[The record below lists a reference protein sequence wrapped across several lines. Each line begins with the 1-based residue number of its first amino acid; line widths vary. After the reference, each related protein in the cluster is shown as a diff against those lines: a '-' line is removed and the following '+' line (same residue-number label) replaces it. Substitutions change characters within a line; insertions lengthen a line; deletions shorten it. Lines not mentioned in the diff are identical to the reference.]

1 MKKRRRKMA
10 KKSKL
15 IRLSLSIEEELAG
28 TLDGMVKSA
37 GYRNRSE
44 FVRDMIREHAVADQW
59 QQDAAEVL
67 GTVTLVYNHHQ
78 RELCGK
84 LTEIQHDA
92 HVHILAATHVH
103 LSHEVCAEM
112 IMVEGQPDQ
121 VKKLYSELRKPRGI
135 LYAALSMSAKG

>member
-1 MKKRRRKMA
+1 MA